1 MKKISIITPCRNAA
15 RFIGETV
22 ESVIGQTALFSGRA
36 ELEYIVCD
44 GNSSD
49 GTPDIVRSYGN
60 KSIKIVS
67 EPDAGMYDALSKGL
81 RLASGEI
88 VAYLNAGDFY
98 NKHAF
103 DIVLDLFE
111 SKKISW
117 LTGYRA
123 VYSESSYLVGADL
136 PYRFRKEF
144 FDCGFYCWRLPMVQ
158 QESTFWSS
166 SLNSLI
172 DHDRLSQFKY
182 AGDYYLWWLF
192 SKQTEL
198 KIVKAFLGG
207 WRVHQGQLSE
217 NSSEYV
223 REMETLLRKPSARDQ
238 ALSLVDKFLG
248 YCPTKIKKRFNKDGL
263 FTFDH
268 EHQQWI

>member
-1 MKKISIITPCRNAA
+1 
-15 RFIGETV
+15 
-22 ESVIGQTALFSGRA
+22 
-36 ELEYIVCD
+36 
-44 GNSSD
+44 
-49 GTPDIVRSYGN
+49 
-60 KSIKIVS
+60 
-67 EPDAGMYDALSKGL
+67 
-81 RLASGEI
+81 
-88 VAYLNAGDFY
+88 
-98 NKHAF
+98 
-103 DIVLDLFE
+103 
-111 SKKISW
+111 
-117 LTGYRA
+117 
-123 VYSESSYLVGADL
+123 
-136 PYRFRKEF
+136 
-144 FDCGFYCWRLPMVQ
+144 MVQ

-172 DHDRLSQFKY
+172 DHGRLSQFKY

-207 WRVHQGQLSE
+207 WRIHQGQLSE